1 MKMIIAIVN
10 DEDSENVSH
19 ALTNASYKVTTIA
32 STGGFLRRGLT
43 TMLSALEDEQLDD
56 AIKVMK
62 SCFPHAADD
71 GQTRCKVFVLNV
83 SEYHHF

>member
-10 DEDSENVSH
+10 DEDSETVSH
-19 ALTNASYKVTTIA
+19 ALTNASYRVTTIA

-43 TMLSALEDEQLDD
+43 TLLCAVEDEHLEK
-56 AIKVMK
+56 AIAVMK
-62 SCFPHAADD
+62 TCYPTISDENSK
-71 GQTRCKVFVLNV
+71 RCKVFVLNI